1 MLEKEKL
8 GFIYFVSVP
17 ISYTQQI
24 RWKCGIEVLNK
35 NISREKM
42 TMLLW
47 HLEMRKLTLMS
58 GKLKNYFINQLRF
71 SSRFSGPTS
80 MMSKPPGSVN
90 PHFTR
95 KFWSANQYAFK
106 TLHMHRNDI
115 FRTAS
120 IFYFDCF
127 HASVHRFIPDRK
139 HYETVPWGGRRS
151 LLPSLPRSTLLN
163 FVIVW
168 PIWLGISRYSLMT

>member
-1 MLEKEKL
+1 
-8 GFIYFVSVP
+8 
-17 ISYTQQI
+17 
-24 RWKCGIEVLNK
+24 
-35 NISREKM
+35 M
-42 TMLLW
+42 TMLFW

-80 MMSKPPGSVN
+80 MMSFEKTSRVSEPAFS
-90 PHFTR
+90 R
-95 KFWSANQYAFK
+95 KLWSANQYAFK

-127 HASVHRFIPDRK
+127 HASVHSFIPDRK
-139 HYETVPWGGRRS
+139 HYETVSWGGRRA